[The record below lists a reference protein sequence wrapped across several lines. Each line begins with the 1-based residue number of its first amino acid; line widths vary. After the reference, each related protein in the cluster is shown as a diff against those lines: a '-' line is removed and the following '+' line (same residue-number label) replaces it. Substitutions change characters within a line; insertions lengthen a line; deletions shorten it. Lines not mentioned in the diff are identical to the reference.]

1 MGLYLRERRSARRN
15 KVPST
20 TVIGSYPVIPPQ
32 ALVEQ
37 YRQFPEEMEDPVG
50 STIDLAV
57 RDFVSAGIEFPS
69 TGQTRESFVRLFLDP
84 NFVEG
89 IVQNGSEILVSSKLK
104 RKNPIRLEDVR
115 RARRLIPKY
124 YGFKEPVTDP
134 YTLARNCRI
143 KGSTY
148 SDMKELTI
156 AIANEIVRPELESIQ
171 PYVDYLQLDAPFFS
185 FEPFK
190 DYIIPLYE
198 EMLSGLKCP
207 IVLHVC
213 GDSFAVFKELTKLS
227 VDVISLD
234 FTYGDK
240 LTNEVARQS
249 FDQEIGL
256 GCVNTG
262 NPVVEQVS
270 TISSLIKRVSSKIGE
285 DKICFVH
292 PACGERNL
300 PIDTAYQKNV
310 NMTLARNDA
319 YLGFAKPARSVTLK
333 ENEYDPNGYFLIQVD
348 TQSQQIVVS
357 FNTYNH
363 IPKLRVQSPSGEKL
377 VAEIVDSKILS
388 NTEFGKHHLGYVGYE
403 IGKAETA
410 LKNRVPYRQ
419 DKPLNIPGV
428 R

>member
-1 MGLYLRERRSARRN
+1 MRERRSARRN

-190 DYIIPLYE
+190 DYVIPLYE

-213 GDSFAVFKELTKLS
+213 GDSFA
-227 VDVISLD
+227 
-234 FTYGDK
+234 
-240 LTNEVARQS
+240 
-249 FDQEIGL
+249 
-256 GCVNTG
+256 
-262 NPVVEQVS
+262 
-270 TISSLIKRVSSKIGE
+270 
-285 DKICFVH
+285 
-292 PACGERNL
+292 
-300 PIDTAYQKNV
+300 
-310 NMTLARNDA
+310 
-319 YLGFAKPARSVTLK
+319 
-333 ENEYDPNGYFLIQVD
+333 
-348 TQSQQIVVS
+348 
-357 FNTYNH
+357 
-363 IPKLRVQSPSGEKL
+363 
-377 VAEIVDSKILS
+377 
-388 NTEFGKHHLGYVGYE
+388 
-403 IGKAETA
+403 
-410 LKNRVPYRQ
+410 
-419 DKPLNIPGV
+419 
-428 R
+428 